1 VSFHPLLASPVEG
14 EERIGERGEGSGK
27 KRTSARRSSVEK
39 RAKPHKIDKI
49 LVSVLQRRFKS
60 ITEEM
65 GLTLLRTTRSPILNE
80 ARDFVTG
87 LYDAKGRMLEQTE
100 YIPVLAFALQ
110 PVCQF
115 LVEYFG
121 EDIYPGDVILHN
133 DVFTRGNQLADI
145 AVFKPIFFGG
155 ELVAWAAC
163 KGHQADVGGAVSG
176 GYNPQA
182 REVWQEGLRIPPV
195 KIYEKGVF
203 RKDVWNLIFANIRY
217 SIVEEDIR
225 AEMGGCVVGERGIL
239 SLLERYGSAAFES
252 HTDYLFRSTE
262 KMMRAEIEA
271 IPDGVYHGESFVY
284 YDGFHKGSKFKIV
297 LTITIK
303 GSDITFDYTG
313 TDPQTEGFVNAP
325 YAASVSAI
333 ILTFLMLVN
342 PDMPHNDGIIRP
354 IHIHIPEGSF
364 LNVKY
369 PGAST
374 FGNSITGPHADAI
387 LKALSKAIPERVTAG
402 WNRMLAFAISGK
414 DPRKNA
420 PYVDILFNALK
431 GGSGATHGMDG
442 YDHIGLINC
451 AGGILAQDPEMFELT
466 TPHVLLKHE
475 YVTDSAGAGQWRG
488 GLGVETIF
496 KIYGENVTGVTFGDG
511 VDEDARAF
519 GLFKGKEG
527 CINALELIY
536 PDGTLYRPQ
545 SKEVIKDIPKGTT
558 FHEIAGGGGGYGD
571 PMKRPASRV
580 LKDVRN
586 GFVSLEKAREDYGVV
601 IDPVSLSVDA
611 EETFK
616 RRGQ

>member
-1 VSFHPLLASPVEG
+1 MKGP
-14 EERIGERGEGSGK
+14 
-27 KRTSARRSSVEK
+27 
-39 RAKPHKIDKI
+39 KIDKI

-87 LYDAKGRMLEQTE
+87 LYDARGRMLEQTE

-110 PVCQF
+110 PVCQYI
-115 LVEYFG
+115 VKYFG
-121 EDIYPGDVILHN
+121 DEIFPGDVILHN
-133 DVFTRGNQLADI
+133 DVFTCGNQLADI
-145 AVFKPIFFGG
+145 AVFKPIFYKGN
-155 ELVAWAAC
+155 LVAWAAC

-195 KIYEKGVF
+195 KIYEKGQF
-203 RKDVWNLIFANIRY
+203 RKDVWNLIFSNIRY

-225 AEMGGCVVGERGIL
+225 AEIGGGVVGERGIL
-239 SLLERYGSAAFES
+239 SLLNRYGREVFES
-252 HTDYLFRSTE
+252 HTEYLFNSTE
-262 KMMRAEIEA
+262 KMMRGEIEM
-271 IPDGVYHGESFVY
+271 IPDGTYQAESYVY
-284 YDGFHKGSKFKIV
+284 YDGFHEGSKFKIS
-297 LTITIK
+297 LTIQVK
-303 GSDITFDYTG
+303 GSDIYFDYAG

-333 ILTFLMLVN
+333 TLTFLMLVN
-342 PDMPHNDGIIRP
+342 PDMPHNDGMMRP
-354 IHIHIPEGSF
+354 VHIHIPEGTF
-364 LNVKY
+364 LNVKF

-374 FGNSITGPHADAI
+374 FGNSITGPHSDAI
-387 LKALSKAIPERVTAG
+387 LKALSQALPQRVTAG

-431 GGSGATHGMDG
+431 GGSGATYGVDG

-466 TPHVLLKHE
+466 TPHLLRKHE

-496 KIYGENVTGVTFGDG
+496 KIYGQEVTGVVFGDG
-511 VDEDARAF
+511 VEEEARAF
-519 GLFKGKEG
+519 GLFSGKTG
-527 CINALELIY
+527 SLNKLELTY
-536 PDGTLYRPQ
+536 PDDYLHTPK
-545 SKEVIKDIPKGTT
+545 SKDVIRGIPKGTI

-571 PMKRPASRV
+571 PFKRPLEKV
-580 LKDVRN
+580 LKDVHN
-586 GFVSLEKAREDYGVV
+586 GFVSIEKAKEDYGVV
-601 IDPVSLSVDA
+601 IDPRTLAMDE
-611 EETFK
+611 EETAK
-616 RRGQ
+616 RRSLKTKE

>member
-1 VSFHPLLASPVEG
+1 MKRS
-14 EERIGERGEGSGK
+14 K
-27 KRTSARRSSVEK
+27 KV
-39 RAKPHKIDKI
+39 PIDRI

-110 PVCQF
+110 PVCQY
-115 LVEYFG
+115 LVEFFG
-121 EDIYPGDVILHN
+121 DELYPGDVILHN

-145 AVFKPIFFGG
+145 AVFKPIFHKG

-163 KGHQADVGGAVSG
+163 KGHQADVGGAVPG

-195 KIYEKGVF
+195 KISERGVL
-203 RKDVWNLIFANIRY
+203 RKDVWNLIFSNIRY

-225 AEMGGCVVGERGIL
+225 AEIGGCVVGERGIHA
-239 SLLERYGSAAFES
+239 LLERYGREVFES
-252 HTDYLFRSTE
+252 HVRHLFDATE
-262 KMMRAEIEA
+262 RMMRHEIEA
-271 IPDGVYHGESFVY
+271 IPDGRYEGESYVY
-284 YDGFHKGSKFKIV
+284 YDGFHEGSRFKIC
-297 LTITIK
+297 LAITVK
-303 GSDITFDYTG
+303 GSDISFDYTG
-313 TDPQTEGFVNAP
+313 TDSQTEGFVNAP

-342 PDMPHNDGIIRP
+342 PNMPHNDGIIRP
-354 IHIHIPEGSF
+354 LHIHIPEGTF
-364 LNVKY
+364 LNVKF

-387 LKALSKAIPERVTAG
+387 LKALAKALPERVTAG
-402 WNRMLAFAISGK
+402 WNRMLAFAISGR
-414 DPRKNA
+414 DPRKGT

-431 GGSGATHGMDG
+431 GGSGAVYGVDG

-466 TPHVLLKHE
+466 TPHLLLKHE

-496 KIYGENVTGVTFGDG
+496 KIDGEDVTGVTFGDG
-511 VDEDARAF
+511 VDEEARAF
-519 GLFKGKEG
+519 GLFGGKEG
-527 CINALELIY
+527 ALNRLELTY
-536 PDGTLYRPQ
+536 PDGQVYLPK
-545 SKEVIKDIPKGTT
+545 SKEIIKGIPRGTL
-558 FHEIAGGGGGYGD
+558 FHEVAGGGGGYGD
-571 PMKRPASRV
+571 PMKRPVEKV
-580 LKDVRN
+580 LRDVRN
-586 GFVSLEKAREDYGVV
+586 EFVSIESARTDYGV
-601 IDPVSLSVDA
+601 IINPVTLTVDE
-611 EETFK
+611 EETERI
-616 RRGQ
+616 RRLTS

>member
-1 VSFHPLLASPVEG
+1 MKRS
-14 EERIGERGEGSGK
+14 K
-27 KRTSARRSSVEK
+27 KA
-39 RAKPHKIDKI
+39 PIDKI

-87 LYDAKGRMLEQTE
+87 LYDAEGRMLEQTE

-110 PVCQF
+110 PVCQY

-121 EDIYPGDVILHN
+121 DEIYPGDVILHN
-133 DVFTRGNQLADI
+133 DVFTGGNQLADI
-145 AVFKPIFFGG
+145 AVFKPIFYKG
-155 ELVAWAAC
+155 ELISWAAC

-182 REVWQEGLRIPPV
+182 REVWQEGLRITPV
-195 KIYEKGVF
+195 KIYEKGRL
-203 RKDVWNLIFANIRY
+203 RKDVWDLIFSNIRY

-225 AEMGGCVVGERGIL
+225 AEMGACVVGERGVL
-239 SLLERYGSAAFES
+239 SLLERYGRGVFKS
-252 HTDYLFRSTE
+252 HVEYLFDSTE
-262 KMMRAEIEA
+262 RMMRREIEA
-271 IPDGVYHGESFVY
+271 IPDGTYGAESYVY
-284 YDGFHKGSKFKIV
+284 YDGFHEGSKFKIQ
-297 LTITIK
+297 LTVTIE
-303 GSDITFDYTG
+303 GSDIHFNYAG

-325 YAASVSAI
+325 YGASVSAI

-342 PDMPHNDGIIRP
+342 PDMPHNDGMLRP
-354 IHIHIPEGSF
+354 IHIHIPEGTF
-364 LNVKY
+364 LNVKF

-402 WNRMLAFAISGK
+402 WNRMLAFAISGR
-414 DPRKNA
+414 DPRKGA

-431 GGSGATHGMDG
+431 GGSGAAYGVDG

-466 TPHVLLKHE
+466 DPHILIKHE
-475 YVTDSAGAGQWRG
+475 YVTDSGGAGRWRG

-496 KIYGENVTGVTFGDG
+496 KIYGEEVTGVVFGDG
-511 VDEDARAF
+511 VDQEARAF
-519 GLFKGKEG
+519 GLFGGKEG
-527 CINALELIY
+527 SLNEMKFIY
-536 PDGTLYRPQ
+536 PDGKIYYPK
-545 SKEVIKDIPKGTT
+545 SKEIIKEIPSGTV

-571 PMKRPASRV
+571 PFQRPVEKV

-586 GFVSLEKAREDYGVV
+586 GFVSIEKAKDDYGVV
-601 IDPVSLSVDA
+601 IDPFTFQVDQEA
-611 EETFK
+611 T
-616 RRGQ
+616 RRLRGQ